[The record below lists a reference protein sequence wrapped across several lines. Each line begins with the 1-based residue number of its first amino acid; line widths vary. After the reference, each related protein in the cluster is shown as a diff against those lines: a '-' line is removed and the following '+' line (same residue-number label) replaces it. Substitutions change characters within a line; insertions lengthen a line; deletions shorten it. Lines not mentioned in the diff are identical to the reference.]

1 MFMSEAVLYFKV
13 KMCVCGRL
21 TLWESVEK
29 VAHHSE
35 DPHLDTVAAE
45 PQAWRENRRSSAW
58 TVCHTLKK
66 ELYQTQF
73 DIQYTVIR
81 SEILRLS
88 FDWYTPIAIFVSSK
102 NLDIL
107 LALNYWFLSFFLISN
122 QWMWTSAASKQDSD
136 IDQLY
141 FRGVLW
147 IIQLWLQEKQ
157 IVQLFCTELV
167 T

>member
-1 MFMSEAVLYFKV
+1 MSEAVLYFKV

-35 DPHLDTVAAE
+35 GPHLDTVAAE

-58 TVCHTLKK
+58 TVCHILKK

-81 SEILRLS
+81 SAISRLS
-88 FDWYTPIAIFVSSK
+88 FDWYTSCWHWIIDFS
-102 NLDIL
+102 LFF
-107 LALNYWFLSFFLISN
+107 FLSAINECELQLPVNKIVN
-122 QWMWTSAASKQDSD
+122 

-147 IIQLWLQEKQ
+147 IIQLWLENKCCFAQN
-157 IVQLFCTELV
+157 
-167 T
+167 